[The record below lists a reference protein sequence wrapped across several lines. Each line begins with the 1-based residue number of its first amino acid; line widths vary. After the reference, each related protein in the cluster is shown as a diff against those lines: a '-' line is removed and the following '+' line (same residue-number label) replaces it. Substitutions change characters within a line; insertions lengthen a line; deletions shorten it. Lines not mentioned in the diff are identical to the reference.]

1 VSLCACVCSCWCLC
15 LWGSGGVV
23 VVVVGGRL
31 PDDYNFAVRTG
42 TRTSA
47 GAFAI
52 EFIVR
57 NI

>member
-1 VSLCACVCSCWCLC
+1 VSLFLLVFVFVFVGQCGWV
-15 LWGSGGVV
+15 VV